1 MYIENGPQDGV
12 REVAFPQNGPKNQ
25 TLKDVYI
32 ENALKKVLGGVGGI
46 QKKMLKKRFKNGGGL
61 SNLNLAWPPPHM

>member
-32 ENALKKVLGGVGGI
+32 ENALKKVLGGIGGI
-46 QKKMLKKRFKNGGGL
+46 QKKMLKKRSVHLKGNINCGPIFG
-61 SNLNLAWPPPHM
+61 